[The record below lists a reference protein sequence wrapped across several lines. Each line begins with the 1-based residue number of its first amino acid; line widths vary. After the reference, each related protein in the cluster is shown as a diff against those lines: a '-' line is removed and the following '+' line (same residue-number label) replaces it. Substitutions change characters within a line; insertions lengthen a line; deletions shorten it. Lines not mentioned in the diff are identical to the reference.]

1 MMDCLGASCSGTS
14 MKGRSARFKFDPDEW
29 WGSAGPWV
37 IAPRECLNGLALR
50 IKSRAGTKS
59 ETPPFS
65 ARAGAGA
72 LQRPFSVY

>member
-1 MMDCLGASCSGTS
+1 MLRVCVRKNPLA
-14 MKGRSARFKFDPDEW
+14 PLIEW